1 MLERLL
7 VEMRAGGP
15 ITPAILARRL
25 NTSVEMVRVML
36 DKLVQLGLITEY
48 DPDWAGS
55 GCHACSMD
63 SMCKP
68 SSPISGKMWTSF
80 H

>member
-1 MLERLL
+1 
-7 VEMRAGGP
+7 
-15 ITPAILARRL
+15 
-25 NTSVEMVRVML
+25 
-36 DKLVQLGLITEY
+36 LVQLGLITEY